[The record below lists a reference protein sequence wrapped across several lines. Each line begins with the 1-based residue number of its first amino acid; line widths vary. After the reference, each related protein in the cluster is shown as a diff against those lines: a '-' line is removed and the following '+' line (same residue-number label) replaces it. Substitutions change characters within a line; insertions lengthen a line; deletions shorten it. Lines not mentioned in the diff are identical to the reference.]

1 MQHQDYTLSFPDFNF
16 LNESVVICN
25 LILES
30 LKGATKLYVTT
41 GKISQDDFNKLI
53 EADPTRQKKYLE
65 KLSKFYLEV
74 RDIDKLKELVLIYD
88 RLVSKKLID
97 KRDINQFKDFQEF
110 KDLVEQL
117 SGEKS
122 KREVKELVKSKDV
135 DIILNNDKF
144 LIVRPKSHAASCIYG
159 AGTKWCTT
167 ERSDKHWKRYYEENL
182 VTFYYILNKQLDQSN
197 DLYKIAVAVYPDENR
212 KEVYDAKD
220 NWINFSIVTGLGLKE
235 GLFKTA
241 VSIERKMES
250 WVDGTY
256 TILGD
261 GSVDV
266 EGDVD
271 VSYDKLTELPLKFN
285 KVSGSFKASYNKLTS
300 LKGSPKKVGGSFD
313 VSLNKLTSLEG
324 SPKEVGGNFLIAHNE
339 LTSLEG
345 APKKVGRNFFVYD
358 NELTSLK
365 GAPKIIG
372 RDFLASHNKLTSL
385 KGAPKEIGRNFN
397 INTNR
402 LTSLKGAPK
411 EIGRNFDV
419 SYNTNKFTAED
430 VKKVTKVKGKIN
442 V

>member
-25 LILES
+25 LVLES
-30 LKGATKLYVTT
+30 LKGATKLYVKT

-144 LIVRPKSHAASCIYG
+144 LIVRTKSHAANCIYG

-167 ERSDKHWKRYYEENL
+167 ERSDVNWKNYYDAEL

-197 DLYKIAVAVYPDENR
+197 DLYKIVVAVYPDGDT
-212 KEVYDAKD
+212 KEV
-220 NWINFSIVTGLGLKE
+220 
-235 GLFKTA
+235 
-241 VSIERKMES
+241 
-250 WVDGTY
+250 
-256 TILGD
+256 
-261 GSVDV
+261 
-266 EGDVD
+266 
-271 VSYDKLTELPLKFN
+271 
-285 KVSGSFKASYNKLTS
+285 
-300 LKGSPKKVGGSFD
+300 
-313 VSLNKLTSLEG
+313 
-324 SPKEVGGNFLIAHNE
+324 
-339 LTSLEG
+339 
-345 APKKVGRNFFVYD
+345 
-358 NELTSLK
+358 
-365 GAPKIIG
+365 
-372 RDFLASHNKLTSL
+372 
-385 KGAPKEIGRNFN
+385 
-397 INTNR
+397 
-402 LTSLKGAPK
+402 
-411 EIGRNFDV
+411 
-419 SYNTNKFTAED
+419 
-430 VKKVTKVKGKIN
+430 
-442 V
+442 